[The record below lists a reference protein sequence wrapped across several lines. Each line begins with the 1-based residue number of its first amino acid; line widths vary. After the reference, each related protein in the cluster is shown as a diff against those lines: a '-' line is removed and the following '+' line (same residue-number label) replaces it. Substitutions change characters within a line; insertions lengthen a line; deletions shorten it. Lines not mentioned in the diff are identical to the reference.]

1 MRISDWSSDVCSSD
15 LIRDLIMVG
24 RVEVFIVK
32 GLGPFIADKME
43 GEWSAQSAKGRQCA
57 ALYVLPDIW
66 LPVVDIDLIAISP
79 NKPRHCSRAI
89 RWNFVEHCFIESD
102 AIDDLTR
109 NNGE

>member
-32 GLGPFIADKME
+32 GIGTKREDKME
-43 GEWSAQSAKGRQCA
+43 GEWSAQAAKGRQCA

-66 LPVVDIDLIAISP
+66 LPVVAIDLFAISTI
-79 NKPRHCSRAI
+79 KDRLCSRA
-89 RWNFVEHCFIESD
+89 RCRSFFD
-102 AIDDLTR
+102 K
-109 NNGE
+109 GERDSE